1 MPVRWITAT
10 DRAPLL
16 HLMREAKMGSDW
28 FDYADMDGQ
37 ALVDEQDG
45 ELIGYAL
52 FTLAKPETHIRQLVV
67 HPDHQHQGLVARR
80 LLYALARVA
89 LTYGSQGIEGFV
101 NTSEMEDMLSRVG
114 AILQPGT
121 RVRWPLVATAQAK
134 AKKWQE
140 EMVH

>member
-1 MPVRWITAT
+1 
-10 DRAPLL
+10 
-16 HLMREAKMGSDW
+16 MGSDW

-37 ALVDEQDG
+37 AMVDDQDG
-45 ELIGYAL
+45 MLLGYVL
-52 FTLAKPETHIRQLVV
+52 FALAKPETHIRQLVV
-67 HPDHQHQGLVARR
+67 HPEHQHQGLVARR

-101 NTSEMEDMLSRVG
+101 NTAEMEDMLGRVG
-114 AILQPGT
+114 AVLQPGT
-121 RVRWPLVATAQAK
+121 RVRWPLVPTAQAK